1 VLAVSLYRAYKQHG
15 LIMANPQPCTATS
28 LSYFHFSYSFFSV
41 LLAAVLL
48 LGACDMPTDL
58 DRANTQDDQQL
69 ESSFQNVTS
78 SFGWQG
84 LSFLLESGSAISST
98 EQLSITAQNDE
109 HAQFQIFPDSDD
121 QIDLVFSLDA
131 IERGDPFTI
140 EVIGQTKKGKPVVLS
155 EITHRPSSS
164 QGYVDLSHVGPHG
177 QLDSITCRTGNTEPQ
192 PIDAIASLSN
202 EPTLLGTLD
211 DWPSSFH
218 YISRGDAVLIE
229 WDYERSMENTMP
241 QTASFALNSQI
252 TTSGKSQTQEC
263 SHIGAQLSG
272 VSSSTTL
279 HSINMVVEEGLTIAA
294 P

>member
-1 VLAVSLYRAYKQHG
+1 
-15 LIMANPQPCTATS
+15 
-28 LSYFHFSYSFFSV
+28 
-41 LLAAVLL
+41 
-48 LGACDMPTDL
+48 MPTDL

-69 ESSFQNVTS
+69 ESSFQNATS

-177 QLDSITCRTGNTEPQ
+177 QLDAITCRTGDTEPQ
-192 PIDAIASLSN
+192 PIDAIASLNN

-211 DWPSSFH
+211 DWPTSFH
-218 YISRGDAVLIE
+218 YMRRGDVVLIE

-241 QTASFALNSQI
+241 QTASFALSSQT
-252 TTSGKSQTQEC
+252 TTSGKSQTHEC
-263 SHIGAQLSG
+263 SHVGALLSG

>member
-1 VLAVSLYRAYKQHG
+1 
-15 LIMANPQPCTATS
+15 
-28 LSYFHFSYSFFSV
+28 
-41 LLAAVLL
+41 
-48 LGACDMPTDL
+48 MPTDL
-58 DRANTQDDQQL
+58 NPADTQDTSRL
-69 ESSFQNVTS
+69 ESPLQSATS

-84 LSFLLESGSAISST
+84 LSFLLESGTAVSST
-98 EQLSITAQNDE
+98 EQLSITAEEDE
-109 HAQFQIFPDSDD
+109 HARFQIFPASDD

-140 EVIGQTKKGKPVVLS
+140 EVIGHTEKGKPVVLS

-164 QGYVDLSHVGPHG
+164 QGYVDLSHVAPHG
-177 QLDSITCRTGNTEPQ
+177 QSDAITCRTGDTEPQ
-192 PIDAIASLSN
+192 PIDEIASLSN

-211 DWPSSFH
+211 DWPTSFH

-229 WDYERSMENTMP
+229 WDYERSMQNTTP

-263 SHIGAQLSG
+263 SHIGTQLSG